1 MQLMWGV
8 GTMRDQGGEA
18 PLQPTSG
25 YFCKPQGYGAF
36 FFFKYLAGRY
46 KNLTYNIVFSF
57 IWTVC
62 LNLVYSV

>member
-1 MQLMWGV
+1 MERHLSSQHLGIFVNLKDM
-8 GTMRDQGGEA
+8 E
-18 PLQPTSG
+18 L
-25 YFCKPQGYGAF
+25 F